1 MKKTV
6 VIDGKD
12 VELTNLTKM
21 FWPDDNITKAD
32 FIDYHAKVAPYILPH
47 LKGRPL
53 VFTRYPDGI
62 HGKSFYQKNI
72 PEYAPDWLNTYES
85 LSDDVKIIRYM
96 LIDDTASLIW
106 AANQASLEFHPWL
119 STIDSPEYP
128 DFAVFDFDPM
138 EKTDFEDARR
148 LALALRNLLE
158 LQGISGYPKTSGAT
172 GLQVYVP
179 IEPIYT
185 YEQVRN
191 FVKVFCRAL
200 EETFPSMATTER
212 NIKKRQGK
220 IYLDYLQNIKG
231 KTIIAPYST
240 RPRKGAPVSCP
251 VSWEELEQGAN
262 PSMFHLRN
270 MPKRLEQKGDLFRNA
285 LLLKQNIDRW
295 IG

>member
-62 HGKSFYQKNI
+62 HGKSFLSKNI

-106 AANQASLEFHPWL
+106 AANQASLELHPWL

-128 DFAVFDFDPM
+128 DFAVFGF
-138 EKTDFEDARR
+138 
-148 LALALRNLLE
+148 
-158 LQGISGYPKTSGAT
+158 
-172 GLQVYVP
+172 
-179 IEPIYT
+179 
-185 YEQVRN
+185 
-191 FVKVFCRAL
+191 
-200 EETFPSMATTER
+200 
-212 NIKKRQGK
+212 
-220 IYLDYLQNIKG
+220 
-231 KTIIAPYST
+231 
-240 RPRKGAPVSCP
+240 
-251 VSWEELEQGAN
+251 
-262 PSMFHLRN
+262 
-270 MPKRLEQKGDLFRNA
+270 
-285 LLLKQNIDRW
+285 
-295 IG
+295 